1 MIPEVNVIRAESIQ
15 QAVKLLSGSKGE
27 TVPLAGGTDII
38 PGFQQGAQRFSAVK
52 TLVDIGHIPELTAL
66 KKESNKLTIGAAV
79 TFGDLLKKQSQL
91 KDYPLL
97 LQAVSGIGSVQ
108 IRNRATIGGNIV
120 NNAPC
125 ADSVPPLLVY
135 DAILQIRSTEGRQ
148 EIPLR
153 DFLSRPYKTN
163 IKSGQLVSQI
173 VLPAP
178 PAGYRGQFY
187 KLGRR
192 RGVAISRITLAVL
205 LKTVAGRI
213 EDIRLAAG
221 AVTPIGIRFFDL
233 EKDFTGR
240 KTTPPELKRMATEVG
255 KRILDETGLRW
266 STPYKLPVTQQMFY
280 QLLAGLAGK
289 E

>member
-1 MIPEVNVIRAESIQ
+1 MIPDVEVIRAESIDH
-15 QAVKLLSGSKGE
+15 AVKLLSGSKGE
-27 TVPLAGGTDII
+27 AVPLAGGTDII
-38 PGFQQGAQRFSAVK
+38 PGFQQGAQRFSTIK
-52 TLVDIGHIPELTAL
+52 TLVDIGYIPELTTL
-66 KKESNKLTIGAAV
+66 TKEGNNLLIGAAI
-79 TFGDLLKKQSQL
+79 TFGDLLRKQSQL
-91 KDYPLL
+91 KNYPLL
-97 LQAVSGIGSVQ
+97 LQAASGIGSVQ

-135 DAILQIRSTEGRQ
+135 DALVKIRSVQGKQ
-148 EIPLR
+148 EVPLR
-153 DFLSRPYKTN
+153 DFLSRPYKTAL
-163 IKSGQLVSQI
+163 KSGQLVSQI
-173 VLPAP
+173 VLPASP
-178 PAGYRGQFY
+178 EGYGGQFY

-205 LKTVAGRI
+205 LKTAAGRI

-233 EKDFTGR
+233 EEEFTGS
-240 KTTPPELKRMATEVG
+240 KTTPAALKRLAMELG